1 MFYRETCF
9 TTWHFGQIISLLC
22 RLMCPPSNLWCCGA
36 ETVWKRHVLELA
48 MPHIIIATTLCSTI
62 ISFYGFIANILS
74 FNNEVTRSQACLVTK
89 TVSFLNL
96 LSNLGWSL
104 YKVIKYNSSA
114 AAAMELDK
122 SQVYTTSTINFGNMN
137 LNALTALLLL
147 ASTAICCGWKV
158 ALA

>member
-1 MFYRETCF
+1 MTFWSDNKFVVPSDVSAFKFVALWGWNGVKETRF
-9 TTWHFGQIISLLC
+9 RISD
-22 RLMCPPSNLWCCGA
+22 A
-36 ETVWKRHVLELA
+36 
-48 MPHIIIATTLCSTI
+48 HIIIATTLCSTI
-62 ISFYGFIANILS
+62 ISFFGFIANTLS

-114 AAAMELDK
+114 AAAMELDE

-137 LNALTALLLL
+137 LNALTALLPL